1 MRNTFVRLF
10 LLVRA
15 DLRLLLAS
23 PWYYFILIICASI
36 VCSFTLI
43 QPRDDLSRIVV
54 IDELDSTVSRHLIQE
69 LSRFGYDLQVK
80 ALAPPESAAAF
91 DAAREQMRLDQIY
104 AVILIREKHE
114 VVYSLASYLAEDIV
128 RYSLEIVLRQYEYEA
143 HVRRLLDSDRPKMQ
157 LPIDE
162 NPLLESVQD
171 GHDQVGVTII
181 SGIWYL
187 SGIVA
192 LVLWILSKDSLAKLS
207 RVYSFSEILAARV
220 LAGTSLGTFMVVV
233 FFTTAILLGVR
244 FQSVP
249 GLIATSLV
257 AVVTGVL
264 SGLMLGATSLWI
276 GGSVFSLMMVG
287 LLGITLLFILLT
299 IISGMFVPIGGLPL
313 SIQIIARGTPIFA
326 LIELLRW
333 TALGGE
339 KFTTSSSLQLLTDLA
354 VMNAF
359 QFGISLLL
367 FRRVRF

>member
-1 MRNTFVRLF
+1 MRHRLTRLS

-23 PWYYFILIICASI
+23 PWYYFILVICASI

-54 IDELDSTVSRHLIQE
+54 IDELDSTVSRHLIRE
-69 LSRFGYDLQVK
+69 LSRFGY
-80 ALAPPESAAAF
+80 ALEVQALEPPSSAAAF
-91 DAAREQMRLDQIY
+91 DAARVRMRLDQVY
-104 AVILIREKHE
+104 AVVLIREKHD
-114 VVYSLASYLAEDIV
+114 VIYSLASYLAEDVV

-143 HVRRLLDSDRPKMQ
+143 HVRRLRDADRPQMQ

-192 LVLWILSKDSLAKLS
+192 LILWILSKESLAKLS
-207 RVYSFSEILAARV
+207 RVYSFGEILAARV
-220 LAGTSLGTFMVVV
+220 LAGTFLGTFMVIV
-233 FFTTAILLGVR
+233 FFTTAILLGVH
-244 FQSVP
+244 FQSAS
-249 GLIATSLV
+249 GLVATSLV
-257 AVVTGVL
+257 SVVTGVL
-264 SGLMLGATSLWI
+264 SGLMLGAASLYV

-299 IISGMFVPIGGLPL
+299 IISGMFIPIGGLPL
-313 SIQIIARGTPIFA
+313 AIQVIARTTPVFA

-339 KFTTSSSLQLLTDLA
+339 SLTTISSVRLLTDLA
-354 VMNAF
+354 VINTI
-359 QFGISLLL
+359 QFAVSLVL